1 MSITMKTYVIN
12 LKESVERREH
22 MTQVLS
28 SINFEFFEAEN
39 IKKDPNHFIYTL
51 YDAQKTRKYKGYQ
64 LTVPELGCWASHIAL
79 WRHCVK
85 IQEPILILEDNIEL
99 LAHLHEQLENIEKL
113 TEQYGLVKL
122 GNIFERKHVDIA
134 KIDGKYKLIA
144 NLKGACGTSAYAIT
158 PTTAERYLKQID
170 GFFEPV
176 DDFMD
181 NEWRTNQTIYS
192 YFPPL
197 VSRSNTASTIG
208 KRKVKSN
215 ISWINKIYIEWYR
228 VFKQWKQKEYNQRT
242 K

>member
-1 MSITMKTYVIN
+1 
-12 LKESVERREH
+12 
-22 MTQVLS
+22 
-28 SINFEFFEAEN
+28 
-39 IKKDPNHFIYTL
+39 
-51 YDAQKTRKYKGYQ
+51 
-64 LTVPELGCWASHIAL
+64 
-79 WRHCVK
+79 
-85 IQEPILILEDNIEL
+85 
-99 LAHLHEQLENIEKL
+99 
-113 TEQYGLVKL
+113 
-122 GNIFERKHVDIA
+122 
-134 KIDGKYKLIA
+134 KYKLIA

-215 ISWINKIYIEWYR
+215 IS
-228 VFKQWKQKEYNQRT
+228 
-242 K
+242 